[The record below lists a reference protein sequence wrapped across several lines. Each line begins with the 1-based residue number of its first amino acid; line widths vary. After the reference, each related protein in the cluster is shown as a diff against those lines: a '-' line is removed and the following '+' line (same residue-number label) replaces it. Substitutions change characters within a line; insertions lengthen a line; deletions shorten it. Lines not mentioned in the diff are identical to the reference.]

1 MSVACRRLVGF
12 LALLVLIVADPASSA
27 QDKVDVPAL
36 IKKLDDKDE
45 QVRLVAAKQLGKQGA
60 SAMDAVPAL
69 TKMLNDPSMSLRLVA
84 SQALQSIQPPSGS
97 ASPPSKS
104 ADDDRDKKLKDFKN
118 KLEVSKLIDR
128 LSDPDEVVRLVA
140 ARELGKRGADAKD
153 AVSAL
158 TKALSD
164 TDVDVRHVASQS
176 LNTIQIA
183 LDKTKAEADHKKALA
198 DLQKKLDDAGKTK
211 GNAATDLEKARETID
226 QKEKQLAELTK
237 KSALARAELEK
248 EIVKLKETVQE
259 LNKKLKKK

>member
-1 MSVACRRLVGF
+1 MSASYWRFVGF
-12 LALLVLIVADPASSA
+12 LGLVVLISADPVSSA
-27 QDKVDVPAL
+27 EDKVNVPAL
-36 IKKLDDKDE
+36 IKQLDDKDE

-60 SAMDAVPAL
+60 NATEAVPAL
-69 TKMLNDPSMSLRLVA
+69 TKLLNDPSVSLRLVA
-84 SQALQSIQPPSGS
+84 SQALQSIQAAGSS
-97 ASPPSKS
+97 ASTQSKS
-104 ADDDRDKKLKDFKN
+104 VADDRDKKLKELKT
-118 KLEVSKLIDR
+118 KLEVAKLIDR
-128 LSDPDEVVRLVA
+128 LDDPDEVVRLLA

-176 LNTIQIA
+176 LNTIQVS
-183 LDKTKAEADHKKALA
+183 LDKTKADADQKKALA

-211 GNAATDLEKARETID
+211 GTATDLDKARETID
-226 QKEKQLAELTK
+226 QKDRQIAELNK
-237 KSALARAELEK
+237 KSALSRAEMEK